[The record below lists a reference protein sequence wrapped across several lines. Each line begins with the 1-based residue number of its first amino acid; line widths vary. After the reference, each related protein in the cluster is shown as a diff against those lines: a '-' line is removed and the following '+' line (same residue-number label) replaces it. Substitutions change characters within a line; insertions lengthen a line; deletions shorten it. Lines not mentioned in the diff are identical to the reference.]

1 MLWGR
6 WRAEGTWERSA
17 ARLAVSVAYL
27 NAPMQYLIRTSISWV
42 ITNLN
47 DSNLMLW
54 LASIQTLAVG
64 INFKYYCFVAMAD

>member
-1 MLWGR
+1 MRPL
-6 WRAEGTWERSA
+6 AEGTWERSA
-17 ARLAVSVAYL
+17 VSSIGSL
-27 NAPMQYLIRTSISWV
+27 SECTNAIPYTYIYIMSHYKS
-42 ITNLN
+42 TNLN